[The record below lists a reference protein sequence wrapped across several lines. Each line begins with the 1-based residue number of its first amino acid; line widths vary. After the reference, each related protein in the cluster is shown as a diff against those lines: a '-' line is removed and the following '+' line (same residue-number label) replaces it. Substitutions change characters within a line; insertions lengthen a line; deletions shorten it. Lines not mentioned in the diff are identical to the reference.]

1 MLFIYLFICIFIGP
15 GVSSPFG
22 FRCLYPI
29 TQTSIA
35 VTLTSILAS
44 MDPSGIAAPLLQSEI
59 TSDEK
64 ELMKL
69 KNDKRMGPSNVSN
82 KSAYEILKLVA
93 DAKVELS
100 NVKVPFL
107 VIHGDIDQISLIEGG
122 QYLYDNAGS
131 SSNKK
136 QIIVIANG
144 KHELLHEVTE
154 IKSVAMIAIVNYF
167 ENQFN
172 SIKKE

>member
-1 MLFIYLFICIFIGP
+1 
-15 GVSSPFG
+15 
-22 FRCLYPI
+22 
-29 TQTSIA
+29 
-35 VTLTSILAS
+35 
-44 MDPSGIAAPLLQSEI
+44 MDPAGIAAPLLQSEI

-64 ELMKL
+64 ELIKL

-93 DAKVELS
+93 DAKVELP

-122 QYLYDNAGS
+122 QYLYDNAGTS
-131 SSNKK
+131 GDNK

-154 IKSVAMIAIVNYF
+154 IKSVAMISIVNYF
-167 ENQFN
+167 ENQFK
-172 SIKKE
+172 SIKNE